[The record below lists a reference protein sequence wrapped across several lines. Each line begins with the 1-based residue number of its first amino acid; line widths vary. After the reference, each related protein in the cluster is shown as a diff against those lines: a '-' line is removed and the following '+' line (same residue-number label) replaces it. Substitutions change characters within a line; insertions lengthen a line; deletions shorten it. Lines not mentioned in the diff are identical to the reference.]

1 MAGWFHEGLLSVVL
15 ASLTTNI
22 EYVEVLAMAS
32 MTTLAECRKED
43 GIGLSS
49 LCCVASALQR

>member
-32 MTTLAECRKED
+32 MTTLAESVERRM
-43 GIGLSS
+43 GLDF
-49 LCCVASALQR
+49 LVYVV